1 MTTEREEIRRLLDL
15 FMEGQTTTEQE
26 IALAEYFRRD
36 DTSDEFV
43 EAREMFRMFD
53 AGEPSFSDDEMDGW
67 TQPNVVSMPVMEKK
81 SKSGFSI
88 RSIVV
93 RLSVAASIAVA
104 FFFVGR
110 MFAPTVIERHTDV
123 VTEVKWKTDTLMVEK
138 IVTVT
143 ETKRIATVKHDT
155 VYVNVVEEPDLMIG
169 MAQEDYASMQKE
181 MENFIR
187 QNEQRTD
194 NYGTCF

>member
-15 FMEGQTTTEQE
+15 FMEGQATTEQE
-26 IALAEYFRRD
+26 TVLAEYFRRD
-36 DTSDEFV
+36 DTPEEFA

-53 AGEPSFSDDEMDGW
+53 AGEPSFFDDEMDGW
-67 TQPNVVSMPVMEKK
+67 MQENVVPMPVVEQKPKK
-81 SKSGFSI
+81 VLSL
-88 RSIVV
+88 RTLVV

-110 MFAPTVIERHTDV
+110 MFAPTVVERHTDV
-123 VTEVKWKTDTLMVEK
+123 ITEVKWKTDTVTVEK

-155 VYVNVVEEPDLMIG
+155 VYVTKEPDLMTN
-169 MAQEDYASMQKE
+169 MSQEDYATMRKE
-181 MENFIR
+181 MEDFIK
-187 QNEQRTD
+187 QNEQNSD
-194 NYGTCF
+194 NYGTYF

>member
-15 FMEGQTTTEQE
+15 FMEGQTTTGQE
-26 IALAEYFRRD
+26 AVLAEYFRRD
-36 DTSDEFV
+36 DTPEEFA

-67 TQPNVVSMPVMEKK
+67 TRENVLPMPVVEKNPK
-81 SKSGFSI
+81 KAFNL
-88 RSIVV
+88 RTIVL

-110 MFAPTVIERHTDV
+110 MFAPTVVERQTDV
-123 VTEVKWKTDTLMVEK
+123 ITEVKWKTDTVTVEK

-155 VYVNVVEEPDLMIG
+155 VYVTKEPDLMTN
-169 MAQEDYASMQKE
+169 MPQEDYATMRKE
-181 MENFIR
+181 MEDFIKK
-187 QNEQRTD
+187 NEQNPD
-194 NYGTCF
+194 NYGTYF